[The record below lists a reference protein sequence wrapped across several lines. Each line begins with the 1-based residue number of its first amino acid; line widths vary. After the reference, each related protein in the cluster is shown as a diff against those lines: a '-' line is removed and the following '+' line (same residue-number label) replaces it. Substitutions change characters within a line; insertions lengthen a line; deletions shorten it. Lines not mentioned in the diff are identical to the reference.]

1 MVAERRTSRSCV
13 KCIKNAKR
21 ETFEKL
27 AVRTFHYKPSATRE
41 TYFTTGKNSG
51 KGDEG

>member
-1 MVAERRTSRSCV
+1 MVEERRGSRACV

-27 AVRTFHYKPSATRE
+27 AVRAFHYKLSATRE

-51 KGDEG
+51 NGDDG